1 MVVLLKIRN
10 KTACKYG
17 RLRKND
23 FYILHKMTISLCYFI
38 FIDYIY
44 SFILNDIFFQQLI
57 YHAKINKIFTLE
69 NN

>member
-1 MVVLLKIRN
+1 
-10 KTACKYG
+10 
-17 RLRKND
+17 
-23 FYILHKMTISLCYFI
+23 MTISLCYFI

-69 NN
+69 NS